1 MNAAR
6 KKGNHMLFRPRFL
19 LMIVA
24 LSLAVP
30 AGAEEMKAL
39 PQSRAEV
46 QLSFA
51 PLVKQTAG
59 AVVNVYAEKVV
70 ERPSL
75 YSDPFFQEFFGQQ
88 LPNRTQKQ
96 SSLGSGVIIAKDG
109 LVITNNHVISGA
121 DDIKIALSDGREF
134 PAKVTFKDERLDL
147 ALLKVQGG
155 GSFAALPIG
164 DSDAVEVGDLV
175 LAVGNP
181 FGVGQTVTS
190 GIVSALA
197 RNRVG
202 EGDFSFF
209 IQTDASINP
218 GNSGGALIDMRGELI
233 GLNTAIVSR
242 DGGSNGIGFAIPAN
256 LVKVFIEAARGGQS
270 GFTRPYVGAS
280 FEPVTSEVAEALGLK
295 LARGALVT
303 KIVKDGPAD
312 KAGLK
317 PGEVVTAVN
326 GRAVEHPDALG
337 YRLTTAGLGSTV
349 TLAVSDNGKEREV
362 SLTLQQAPETR
373 PKDER
378 LIDGRNPFAGALV
391 ANLSPRLAQDLQMP
405 AEATGVVIQEIS
417 RGSPAARLGFEPR
430 DIIIA
435 INGQEIT
442 STEGLQSMLESD
454 PNFWRVEIDRG
465 GQRIRQ
471 FIR

>member
-1 MNAAR
+1 
-6 KKGNHMLFRPRFL
+6 MLFRPRIL
-19 LMIVA
+19 LMVMA
-24 LSLAVP
+24 LSLAAPV
-30 AGAEEMKAL
+30 GAEEVKTL

-59 AVVNVYAEKVV
+59 TVVNVYAEKVV

-75 YSDPFFQEFFGQQ
+75 YSDPFFEEFFGQR
-88 LPNRTQKQ
+88 LPNRTEKQ

-134 PAKVTFKDERLDL
+134 SAKVTFKDERLDL

-155 GSFAALPIG
+155 GSFEALPIG
-164 DSDAVEVGDLV
+164 DSDGVEVGDLV

-218 GNSGGALIDMRGELI
+218 GNSGGALINMRGELI

-270 GFTRPYVGAS
+270 GFTRPYVGAT

-312 KAGLK
+312 KAGLR

-326 GRAVEHPDALG
+326 GRPVEHPDALG

-391 ANLSPRLAQDLQMP
+391 ANLSPRLAQELQMP
-405 AEATGVVIQEIS
+405 SEATGVVIEQIS

-442 STEGLQSMLESD
+442 STEGLQAMLESD

>member
-1 MNAAR
+1 
-6 KKGNHMLFRPRFL
+6 MLFRPRIL
-19 LMIVA
+19 LMVMA
-24 LSLAVP
+24 VSLAAPV
-30 AGAEEMKAL
+30 GAEESRTL
-39 PQSRAEV
+39 PQSRAEI

-70 ERPSL
+70 QRPSL
-75 YSDPFFQEFFGQQ
+75 YSDPFFQEFFGQR
-88 LPNRTQKQ
+88 LPNRTEKQ
-96 SSLGSGVIIAKDG
+96 SSLGSGVIIGKDG
-109 LVITNNHVISGA
+109 LVVTNNHVISGA
-121 DDIKIALSDGREF
+121 DDIKIALSDGREYS
-134 PAKVTFKDERLDL
+134 AKVTFKDERLDL

-155 GSFAALPIG
+155 GSFEALPIG
-164 DSDAVEVGDLV
+164 DSDGVEVGDLV

-218 GNSGGALIDMRGELI
+218 GNSGGALINMHGELI

-256 LVKVFIEAARGGQS
+256 LVKVFIEAGRGGQS

-312 KAGLK
+312 KAGLR

-349 TLAVSDNGKEREV
+349 TLAVSDNGEEREIRM
-362 SLTLQQAPETR
+362 TLQQAPETR

-391 ANLSPRLAQDLQMP
+391 ANLSPRLAQELQMP

-417 RGSPAARLGFEPR
+417 RGSPAARLGFAPR

-435 INGQEIT
+435 VNGQEIT
-442 STEGLQSMLESD
+442 STEGLQSILESD

>member
-1 MNAAR
+1 
-6 KKGNHMLFRPRFL
+6 
-19 LMIVA
+19 
-24 LSLAVP
+24 
-30 AGAEEMKAL
+30 
-39 PQSRAEV
+39 
-46 QLSFA
+46 
-51 PLVKQTAG
+51 
-59 AVVNVYAEKVV
+59 
-70 ERPSL
+70 
-75 YSDPFFQEFFGQQ
+75 
-88 LPNRTQKQ
+88 
-96 SSLGSGVIIAKDG
+96 
-109 LVITNNHVISGA
+109 
-121 DDIKIALSDGREF
+121 
-134 PAKVTFKDERLDL
+134 
-147 ALLKVQGG
+147 
-155 GSFAALPIG
+155 
-164 DSDAVEVGDLV
+164 
-175 LAVGNP
+175 
-181 FGVGQTVTS
+181 
-190 GIVSALA
+190 
-197 RNRVG
+197 
-202 EGDFSFF
+202 
-209 IQTDASINP
+209 
-218 GNSGGALIDMRGELI
+218 MRGELI

-312 KAGLK
+312 KAGLR
-317 PGEVVTAVN
+317 PGEVVIAVN
-326 GRAVEHPDALG
+326 GRPVEHPDALG

-349 TLAVSDNGKEREV
+349 TLTVSDNGKEREI

-391 ANLSPRLAQDLQMP
+391 ANLSPRLAQELQMP
-405 AEATGVVIQEIS
+405 AEATGVVIEEIS
-417 RGSPAARLGFEPR
+417 RGSPAARLGFAPR
-430 DIIIA
+430 DIIVA

-442 STEGLQSMLESD
+442 STEGLQAMLESD

>member
-1 MNAAR
+1 
-6 KKGNHMLFRPRFL
+6 MLFRPRIL
-19 LMIVA
+19 LMVMA
-24 LSLAVP
+24 VSLAAPV
-30 AGAEEMKAL
+30 GAEEVKTL

-59 AVVNVYAEKVV
+59 TVVNVYAEKVV
-70 ERPSL
+70 QRPSL
-75 YSDPFFQEFFGQQ
+75 YSDPFFQEFFGQR
-88 LPNRTQKQ
+88 LPNRTEKQ
-96 SSLGSGVIIAKDG
+96 SSLGSGVIIGKDG
-109 LVITNNHVISGA
+109 LVVTNNHVISGA
-121 DDIKIALSDGREF
+121 DDIKIALSDGREYS
-134 PAKVTFKDERLDL
+134 AKVTFKDERLDL

-155 GSFAALPIG
+155 GSFEALPIG
-164 DSDAVEVGDLV
+164 DSDGVEVGDLV

-218 GNSGGALIDMRGELI
+218 GNSGGALINMRGELI

-303 KIVKDGPAD
+303 KIVRDGPAD
-312 KAGLK
+312 KAGLR

-349 TLAVSDNGKEREV
+349 TLAVSDNGKEREIN
-362 SLTLQQAPETR
+362 LTLQQAPETR

-391 ANLSPRLAQDLQMP
+391 ANLSPRLAQELQMP
-405 AEATGVVIQEIS
+405 AEATGVVIEEIS
-417 RGSPAARLGFEPR
+417 RGSPAARLGFAPR

-435 INGQEIT
+435 VNGQEIT
-442 STEGLQSMLESD
+442 STEGLQSILESD